1 MVAGK
6 MEFYNSLKAIFL
18 HLDNAEKAFLSQFN
32 LSVPRFYTLFH
43 IYNHPGINYIDLTDL
58 LLCTKSNTTRIV
70 RSLQKEGLIDRRN
83 HPDDGRS
90 FQLFLTDAGKDLYE
104 RIYPQYVA
112 HVNKLMSHF
121 SDAELNRYSLVSF
134 HIENTLAEAILGGYS
149 AQAEPSSRY
158 SPQNLQEQNSPPHCE
173 AEMSVYQGEKP
184 NYSNL
189 IKGEKI

>member
-1 MVAGK
+1 MYTEK
-6 MEFYNSLKAIFL
+6 MEFYKSLKAIFL
-18 HLDNAEKAFLSQFN
+18 HIDNAEKAFLNQFK
-32 LSVPRFYTLFH
+32 LSVPRFYTLYH

-90 FQLFLTDAGKDLYE
+90 FQLFLTDAGKDLFE
-104 RIYPQYVA
+104 RIYPQYLA
-112 HVNKLMSHF
+112 HINWLMSHF
-121 SDAELNRYSLVSF
+121 TDAELNRYSLVSYS
-134 HIENTLAEAILGGYS
+134 IENTLAEAILGGHS
-149 AQAEPSSRY
+149 AQAEPRY
-158 SPQNLQEQNSPPHCE
+158 TVTQTLQEQSFPLNCA
-173 AEMSVYQGEKP
+173 AEMSIYQGEKP

>member
-1 MVAGK
+1 MYTEK
-6 MEFYNSLKAIFL
+6 MEFYRSLKAIFL
-18 HLDNAEKAFLSQFN
+18 HIDNAEKAFLNQFK

-90 FQLFLTDAGKDLYE
+90 FQLFLTDAGKDLFE
-104 RIYPQYVA
+104 RIYPQYLA
-112 HVNKLMSHF
+112 HINWLMSHF
-121 SDAELNRYSLVSF
+121 TDAELNRYSLVSYS
-134 HIENTLAEAILGGYS
+134 IENTLAEAILGGHS
-149 AQAEPSSRY
+149 AQAEPRY
-158 SPQNLQEQNSPPHCE
+158 TVTQTLQEQSFPLNCA
-173 AEMSVYQGEKP
+173 AEMSIYQGEKP

>member
-1 MVAGK
+1 MYTEK
-6 MEFYNSLKAIFL
+6 MEFYKSLKAIFL
-18 HLDNAEKAFLSQFN
+18 HIDNAEKAFLNQFK

-90 FQLFLTDAGKDLYE
+90 FQLFLTDAGKDLFE
-104 RIYPQYVA
+104 RIYPQYLA
-112 HVNKLMSHF
+112 HINWLMSHF
-121 SDAELNRYSLVSF
+121 TDAELNRYSLVSYS
-134 HIENTLAEAILGGYS
+134 IENTLAEAILGGNS
-149 AQAEPSSRY
+149 GQTELPSRTAQEI
-158 SPQNLQEQNSPPHCE
+158 QEQSFPLNCE

>member
-1 MVAGK
+1 VLTPA
-6 MEFYNSLKAIFL
+6 
-18 HLDNAEKAFLSQFN
+18 Q
-32 LSVPRFYTLFH
+32 FH

-90 FQLFLTDAGKDLYE
+90 FQLFLTDAGKDLFE
-104 RIYPQYVA
+104 CIYPQYLA
-112 HVNKLMSHF
+112 HINWLMSHF
-121 SDAELNRYSLVSF
+121 TDAELNRYSLVSYS
-134 HIENTLAEAILGGYS
+134 IENTLAKAILGGNS
-149 AQAEPSSRY
+149 GQTESPSRPAQE
-158 SPQNLQEQNSPPHCE
+158 LQEQSFPLNCA

>member
-1 MVAGK
+1 MYAEK
-6 MEFYNSLKAIFL
+6 MAFYKSLKAIFL
-18 HLDNAEKAFLSQFN
+18 HIDNAEKAFLSQFR
-32 LSVPRFYTLFH
+32 LSVPRFYTLYH

-70 RSLQKEGLIDRRN
+70 RSLQKEGLIDRKN

-104 RIYPQYVA
+104 RIYPQYLA
-112 HVNKLMSHF
+112 HINWLMSHF
-121 SDAELNRYSLVSF
+121 TDAELNRYSLVSYS
-134 HIENTLAEAILGGYS
+134 IENTLAEAILGGNS
-149 AQAEPSSRY
+149 GQTELPSRTAQEI
-158 SPQNLQEQNSPPHCE
+158 QEQSFPLNCE

-189 IKGEKI
+189 FKGE

>member
-1 MVAGK
+1 MYTEK
-6 MEFYNSLKAIFL
+6 MEFYKSLKAIFL
-18 HLDNAEKAFLSQFN
+18 HIDNAEKAFLNQFK
-32 LSVPRFYTLFH
+32 LSVPRFYTLYH

-70 RSLQKEGLIDRRN
+70 RSLQKEGLIDRKN

-104 RIYPQYVA
+104 RIYPQYLA
-112 HVNKLMSHF
+112 HINWLMSHF
-121 SDAELNRYSLVSF
+121 TDAELNRYSLVSYS
-134 HIENTLAEAILGGYS
+134 IENTLAEAILGGHS
-149 AQAEPSSRY
+149 AQAEPRY
-158 SPQNLQEQNSPPHCE
+158 TVTQTLQEQSFPLNCA

>member
-1 MVAGK
+1 MYTEK
-6 MEFYNSLKAIFL
+6 MEFYKSLKAIFL
-18 HLDNAEKAFLSQFN
+18 HIDNAEKAFLNQFK

-104 RIYPQYVA
+104 RIYPQYLA
-112 HVNKLMSHF
+112 HINWLMSHF
-121 SDAELNRYSLVSF
+121 TDAELNRYSLVSYS
-134 HIENTLAEAILGGYS
+134 IENTLAKAILGGHS
-149 AQAEPSSRY
+149 AQAEPRY
-158 SPQNLQEQNSPPHCE
+158 TVTQTLQEQSFPLNCA

>member
-1 MVAGK
+1 MYTEK
-6 MEFYNSLKAIFL
+6 MEVYKSLKAIFL
-18 HLDNAEKAFLSQFN
+18 HIDNAEKAFLNQFK

-90 FQLFLTDAGKDLYE
+90 FQLFLTDAGKDLFE
-104 RIYPQYVA
+104 RIYPQYLA
-112 HVNKLMSHF
+112 HINWLMSHF
-121 SDAELNRYSLVSF
+121 TDAELNRYSLVSYS
-134 HIENTLAEAILGGYS
+134 IENTLAEAILGGHS
-149 AQAEPSSRY
+149 AQAEPRY
-158 SPQNLQEQNSPPHCE
+158 TVTQTLQEQSFPLNCA
-173 AEMSVYQGEKP
+173 AEMSIYQGEKP

>member
-1 MVAGK
+1 MYAEK
-6 MEFYNSLKAIFL
+6 MEFYKSLKAIFL
-18 HLDNAEKAFLSQFN
+18 HIDNAEKAFLSQFR
-32 LSVPRFYTLFH
+32 LSVPRFYTLYH

-90 FQLFLTDAGKDLYE
+90 FQLFLTDAGKDLFE
-104 RIYPQYVA
+104 RIYPQYLA
-112 HVNKLMSHF
+112 HINWLMSHF
-121 SDAELNRYSLVSF
+121 TDAELNRYSLVSYS
-134 HIENTLAEAILGGYS
+134 IENTLAEAILGGNS
-149 AQAEPSSRY
+149 GQTELPSRTAQEI
-158 SPQNLQEQNSPPHCE
+158 QEQSFPLNCE

-189 IKGEKI
+189 FKGE

>member
-1 MVAGK
+1 MYTEK
-6 MEFYNSLKAIFL
+6 MEFYKSLKAIFL
-18 HLDNAEKAFLSQFN
+18 HIDNAEKAFLSQFR
-32 LSVPRFYTLFH
+32 LSVPRFYTLYH
-43 IYNHPGINYIDLTDL
+43 IYNHPGINYIELTDL

-70 RSLQKEGLIDRRN
+70 RSLQKEGLIDRKN

-104 RIYPQYVA
+104 RIYPQYLA
-112 HVNKLMSHF
+112 HINWLMSHF
-121 SDAELNRYSLVSF
+121 TDAELNRYSLMGYS
-134 HIENTLAEAILGGYS
+134 IENTLAEAILGGHS
-149 AQAEPSSRY
+149 AQAEPRY
-158 SPQNLQEQNSPPHCE
+158 TVTQTLQAQSFPLNCA

>member
-1 MVAGK
+1 MYTEK
-6 MEFYNSLKAIFL
+6 MEFYKSLKAIFL
-18 HLDNAEKAFLSQFN
+18 HIDNAEKAFLNQFK
-32 LSVPRFYTLFH
+32 LSVPRFYTLYH

-90 FQLFLTDAGKDLYE
+90 FQLFLTDAGKDLFE
-104 RIYPQYVA
+104 RIYPQYLA
-112 HVNKLMSHF
+112 HINRLMSHF
-121 SDAELNRYSLVSF
+121 TDAELNRYSLVSYS
-134 HIENTLAEAILGGYS
+134 IENTLAKAILGGNS
-149 AQAEPSSRY
+149 GQTELPSRTT
-158 SPQNLQEQNSPPHCE
+158 QEIQEQRSPRNCE
-173 AEMSVYQGEKP
+173 AEMSVYQGEEP

>member
-1 MVAGK
+1 MYTEK
-6 MEFYNSLKAIFL
+6 MEFYKSLKAIFL
-18 HLDNAEKAFLSQFN
+18 HIDNAEKAFLNQFK

-70 RSLQKEGLIDRRN
+70 RSLQKEGLIDRKN

-90 FQLFLTDAGKDLYE
+90 FQLFLTDAGKDLFE
-104 RIYPQYVA
+104 RIYPQYLA
-112 HVNKLMSHF
+112 HINGLMSHF
-121 SDAELNRYSLVSF
+121 TDAELNRYSLVSYS
-134 HIENTLAEAILGGYS
+134 IENTLAKAILGGHS
-149 AQAEPSSRY
+149 AQAEPRY
-158 SPQNLQEQNSPPHCE
+158 TVTQTLQEQSFPLNCA
-173 AEMSVYQGEKP
+173 AEMSIYQGEKP

>member
-1 MVAGK
+1 MYTEK
-6 MEFYNSLKAIFL
+6 MEFYKSLKAIFL
-18 HLDNAEKAFLSQFN
+18 HIDNAEKAFLNQFK

-90 FQLFLTDAGKDLYE
+90 FQLFLTDAGKDLFE
-104 RIYPQYVA
+104 RIYPQYLA
-112 HVNKLMSHF
+112 HINWLMSHF
-121 SDAELNRYSLVSF
+121 TDAELNRYSLVSYS
-134 HIENTLAEAILGGYS
+134 IENTLAKAILGGHS
-149 AQAEPSSRY
+149 AQAEPRY
-158 SPQNLQEQNSPPHCE
+158 TVTQTLQEQSFPLNCA
-173 AEMSVYQGEKP
+173 AEMSIYQGEKP

>member
-1 MVAGK
+1 MYTEK
-6 MEFYNSLKAIFL
+6 MKFYKSLKAIFL
-18 HLDNAEKAFLSQFN
+18 HIDNAEKAFLNQFK

-90 FQLFLTDAGKDLYE
+90 FQLFLTDAGKDLFE
-104 RIYPQYVA
+104 RIYPQYLA
-112 HVNKLMSHF
+112 HINWLMSHF
-121 SDAELNRYSLVSF
+121 TDAELNRYSLVSYS
-134 HIENTLAEAILGGYS
+134 IENTLAEAILGGHS
-149 AQAEPSSRY
+149 AQAEPRY
-158 SPQNLQEQNSPPHCE
+158 TVTQTLQKQSFPLNCA
-173 AEMSVYQGEKP
+173 AEMSIYQGEKP

>member
-1 MVAGK
+1 MYTEK
-6 MEFYNSLKAIFL
+6 MEFYKSLKAIFL
-18 HLDNAEKAFLSQFN
+18 HIDNAEKAFLNQFK

-70 RSLQKEGLIDRRN
+70 RSLQKEGLIDRKN

-90 FQLFLTDAGKDLYE
+90 FQLFLTDAGKDLFE
-104 RIYPQYVA
+104 RIYPQYLA
-112 HVNKLMSHF
+112 HINWLMSHF
-121 SDAELNRYSLVSF
+121 TDAELNRYSLMGYS
-134 HIENTLAEAILGGYS
+134 IENTLAEAILGGHS
-149 AQAEPSSRY
+149 AQAEPRY
-158 SPQNLQEQNSPPHCE
+158 TVTQTLQEQSFPLNCA

-189 IKGEKI
+189 FKGE

>member
-1 MVAGK
+1 MYTEK
-6 MEFYNSLKAIFL
+6 MEFYKSLKAIFL
-18 HLDNAEKAFLSQFN
+18 HIDNAEKAFLSQFR
-32 LSVPRFYTLFH
+32 LSVPRFYTLYH

-70 RSLQKEGLIDRRN
+70 RSLQKEGLIDRKN

-104 RIYPQYVA
+104 RIYPQYLA
-112 HVNKLMSHF
+112 HINWLMSHF
-121 SDAELNRYSLVSF
+121 TDAELNRYSLVSYS
-134 HIENTLAEAILGGYS
+134 IENTLAEAILGGNS
-149 AQAEPSSRY
+149 GQTESPSRTAQEI
-158 SPQNLQEQNSPPHCE
+158 QEQSFPLNCE

-189 IKGEKI
+189 FKGE

>member
-1 MVAGK
+1 MYTEK
-6 MEFYNSLKAIFL
+6 MEFYKSLKAIFL
-18 HLDNAEKAFLSQFN
+18 HIDNAEKAFLNQFK
-32 LSVPRFYTLFH
+32 LSVPRFYTLYH

-70 RSLQKEGLIDRRN
+70 RSLQKEGLIDRKN

-90 FQLFLTDAGKDLYE
+90 FQLFLTDAGKDLFE
-104 RIYPQYVA
+104 RIYPQYLA
-112 HVNKLMSHF
+112 HINWLMSHF
-121 SDAELNRYSLVSF
+121 TDAELNRYSLMGYS
-134 HIENTLAEAILGGYS
+134 IENTLAEAILGGHS
-149 AQAEPSSRY
+149 AQAEPRY
-158 SPQNLQEQNSPPHCE
+158 TVTQTLQEQSFPLNCA

>member
-1 MVAGK
+1 MYTEK
-6 MEFYNSLKAIFL
+6 MEFYKSLKAIFL
-18 HLDNAEKAFLSQFN
+18 HIDNAEKAFLNQFK

-70 RSLQKEGLIDRRN
+70 RSLQKEGLIDRKN

-90 FQLFLTDAGKDLYE
+90 FQLFLTDAGKDLFE
-104 RIYPQYVA
+104 RIYPQYLA
-112 HVNKLMSHF
+112 HINWLMSHF
-121 SDAELNRYSLVSF
+121 TDAELNRYSLVSYS
-134 HIENTLAEAILGGYS
+134 IENTLAEAILGGHS
-149 AQAEPSSRY
+149 AQAEPRY
-158 SPQNLQEQNSPPHCE
+158 TVTQTLQEQSFPLNCA

>member
-1 MVAGK
+1 MYTEK
-6 MEFYNSLKAIFL
+6 MEFYKSLKAIFL
-18 HLDNAEKAFLSQFN
+18 HIDNAEKAFLNQFK

-90 FQLFLTDAGKDLYE
+90 FQLFLTDAGKDLFE
-104 RIYPQYVA
+104 RIYPQYLA
-112 HVNKLMSHF
+112 HINWLMSHF
-121 SDAELNRYSLVSF
+121 TDAELNRYSLVSYS
-134 HIENTLAEAILGGYS
+134 IENTLAKAILGGNS
-149 AQAEPSSRY
+149 GQTESTSRPAQE
-158 SPQNLQEQNSPPHCE
+158 LQEQSFPLNCA

>member
-1 MVAGK
+1 MYAEK
-6 MEFYNSLKAIFL
+6 MEFYKSLKAIFL
-18 HLDNAEKAFLSQFN
+18 HIDNAEKAFLSQFR
-32 LSVPRFYTLFH
+32 LSVPRFYTLYH

-70 RSLQKEGLIDRRN
+70 RSLQKEGLIDRKN

-104 RIYPQYVA
+104 RIYPQYLA
-112 HVNKLMSHF
+112 HINWLMSHF
-121 SDAELNRYSLVSF
+121 TDAELNRYSLVSYS
-134 HIENTLAEAILGGYS
+134 IENTLAEAILGGNS
-149 AQAEPSSRY
+149 GQTELPSRTAQEI
-158 SPQNLQEQNSPPHCE
+158 QEQSFPLNCE

-189 IKGEKI
+189 FKGE

>member
-1 MVAGK
+1 MYAEK
-6 MEFYNSLKAIFL
+6 MAFYKSLKAIFL
-18 HLDNAEKAFLSQFN
+18 HIDNAEKAFLSQFR
-32 LSVPRFYTLFH
+32 LSVPRFYTLYH

-70 RSLQKEGLIDRRN
+70 RSLQKEGLIDRKN

-104 RIYPQYVA
+104 RIYPQYLA
-112 HVNKLMSHF
+112 HINWLMSHF
-121 SDAELNRYSLVSF
+121 TDAELNRYSLVSYS
-134 HIENTLAEAILGGYS
+134 IENTLAEAILGGNS
-149 AQAEPSSRY
+149 GQTESPSRTAQEI
-158 SPQNLQEQNSPPHCE
+158 QEQSFPLNCE

-189 IKGEKI
+189 FKGE

>member
-1 MVAGK
+1 MYTEK
-6 MEFYNSLKAIFL
+6 MEFYKSLKAIFL
-18 HLDNAEKAFLSQFN
+18 HIDNAEKAFLNQFK

-104 RIYPQYVA
+104 RIYPQYLA
-112 HVNKLMSHF
+112 HINWLMSHF
-121 SDAELNRYSLVSF
+121 TDAELNRYSLVSYS
-134 HIENTLAEAILGGYS
+134 IENTLAEAILGGNS
-149 AQAEPSSRY
+149 GQTELPSRTAQEI
-158 SPQNLQEQNSPPHCE
+158 QEQSFPLNCE

-189 IKGEKI
+189 FKGE